1 MARIALLLLALA
13 LPGLVLAGDDDYAS
27 MLGYLNS
34 GSRIDGQAFRGSS
47 GALAVNIAAGDMNL
61 QSNLRAVASGQYAQ
75 ALYAARQ
82 RRSGDLHPADL
93 AASATIG
100 GQAYAG
106 GRGVLSI
113 NQASGSGNAEINA
126 IALAAA
132 DQGIREATDASLA
145 DDVSASAGGQASRNP
160 RPSVGGSRNAAVESS
175 ALRGFQGVLQ
185 LNQVAGSDNVTGNA
199 LQLSVPAPSH

>member
-1 MARIALLLLALA
+1 
-13 LPGLVLAGDDDYAS
+13 
-27 MLGYLNS
+27 
-34 GSRIDGQAFRGSS
+34 
-47 GALAVNIAAGDMNL
+47 
-61 QSNLRAVASGQYAQ
+61 
-75 ALYAARQ
+75 
-82 RRSGDLHPADL
+82 
-93 AASATIG
+93 
-100 GQAYAG
+100 
-106 GRGVLSI
+106 VLSI